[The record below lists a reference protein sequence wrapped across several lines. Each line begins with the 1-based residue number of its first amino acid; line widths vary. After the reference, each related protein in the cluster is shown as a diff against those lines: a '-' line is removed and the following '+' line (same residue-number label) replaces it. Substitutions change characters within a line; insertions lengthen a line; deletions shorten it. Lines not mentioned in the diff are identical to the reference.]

1 MVIHEEKNKNMTNK
15 SFKMT
20 TAKPF
25 SWNLDPLGF
34 FSRNMVSRCKV

>member
-1 MVIHEEKNKNMTNK
+1 MSFVKLFNHSRVSLMVIHEEKNKNMTNK

-25 SWNLDPLGF
+25 S
-34 FSRNMVSRCKV
+34 